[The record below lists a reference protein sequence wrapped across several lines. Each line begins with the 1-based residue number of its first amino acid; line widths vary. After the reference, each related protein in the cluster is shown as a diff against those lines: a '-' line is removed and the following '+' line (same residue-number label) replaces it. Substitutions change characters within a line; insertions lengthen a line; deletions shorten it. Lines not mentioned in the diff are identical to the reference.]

1 MASAASS
8 TSSGPV
14 VNQIGRSN
22 SSALI
27 IFERSSLQPDH
38 TGHVLVG
45 GRFFFMCALP
55 FLQIPNFKT
64 AAVSHERHFA
74 FEAKLAAHVFRQHE
88 PALAIRCPVLG
99 ARVEMAQKNPAITRR
114 NRAVTFSARAHP
126 GKFLLRHDEKELVL
140 RFGKNNE
147 LFAAL

>member
-14 VNQIGRSN
+14 VNQMGRSN

-45 GRFFFMCALP
+45 GRFFFVRALP

-64 AAVSHERHFA
+64 AAVSHERDFA

-88 PALAIRCPVLG
+88 AALAVRCPVLS
-99 ARVEMAQKNPAITRR
+99 ARVEVPQKNTAVPRR
-114 NRAVTFSARAHP
+114 NRAVTFSPRTHP
-126 GKFLLRHDEKELVL
+126 GKFVLRHDEKKLVL
-140 RFGKNNE
+140 RFRKN
-147 LFAAL
+147 